1 MISSPNAEIFPN
13 LGRAIAHLRCFTK
26 GVIMNC
32 FPISILPKFPALA
45 VLVCVIAFHSTLY
58 SQSVNALN
66 EVNPP
71 NSASPYTI
79 TALINGRLIDGLGG
93 TPVENATIL
102 IKGNRISEVGSGITI
117 PVEAQVVDLEGMTV
131 LPGLVDAHLHTVN
144 DNNTLNT
151 FLRHGVTTMRD
162 PGHPF
167 RFYQSIHFA
176 EVPLPRIFLTGAH
189 LDAYPGVYTQQAM
202 MIRDHDHV
210 REVVKSYV
218 EQGSS
223 GLKIYFRLPLNFY
236 ETVLQS
242 AAYHGVPVVAHMELV
257 PAEAAIRAGLKG
269 IEHVTSFG
277 TSLADPKD
285 AEEFIQGVD
294 QNNNY
299 RNEGRY
305 RLWSG
310 IDLDHERVKQLL
322 LLAAKEKVALC
333 PTLATFERQEG
344 DEGVKDYQAKGF
356 KNMLDFVGMAH
367 QAGVRIVTGS
377 HTHGNYAESGWAYQR
392 EMELM
397 VAAGMSPLE
406 VITASTLHT
415 AEYLGT
421 SSRVGSI
428 EAGKLADLVIVN
440 GNPAVDIRDMYNIK
454 KVMLNGVWIG
464 E

>member
-1 MISSPNAEIFPN
+1 
-13 LGRAIAHLRCFTK
+13 
-26 GVIMNC
+26 MNC

-45 VLVCVIAFHSTLY
+45 VLVCVIASHSTLY

-79 TALINGRLIDGLGG
+79 SALINGRLIDGLGG

-102 IKGNRISEVGSGITI
+102 IKGNRISEVGSGITV

-223 GLKIYFRLPLNFY
+223 GLKIYFLLPLNFY

-242 AAYHGVPVVAHMELV
+242 AAYHGIPVVAHMELV

-310 IDLDHERVKQLL
+310 INLDHERAKQLL
-322 LLAAKEKVALC
+322 MLAAQEKVALC

-344 DEGVKDYQAKGF
+344 GEGVKDYQAKGF
-356 KNMLDFVGMAH
+356 KNMLEFVGMAH

-440 GNPAVDIRDMYNIK
+440 GNPAVDIRDVYNIE
-454 KVMLNGVWIG
+454 KVMLNGIWMV

>member
-13 LGRAIAHLRCFTK
+13 LGRARVHLRCFTK

-32 FPISILPKFPALA
+32 FSISVLPKIPALA
-45 VLVCVIAFHSTLY
+45 VLFFIIAFHSALY
-58 SQSVNALN
+58 SQSINPLN

-71 NSASPYTI
+71 NSASPYTV
-79 TALINGRLIDGLGG
+79 TALVNGRLIDGLGG

-102 IKGNRISEVGSGITI
+102 IKGNRISEVGSGIAI
-117 PVEAQVVDLEGMTV
+117 PAEAQVVDLEGMTV

-144 DNNTLNT
+144 DNSTLNT

-176 EVPLPRIFLTGAH
+176 EAPLPRIFLTGAH

-202 MIRDHDHV
+202 MIKDHDHV
-210 REVVKSYV
+210 REVIKSYV

-236 ETVLQS
+236 ETVLQT
-242 AAYHGVPVVAHMELV
+242 AAFYGIPVVAHLEMV

-285 AEEFIQGVD
+285 AEEFIKGVEE
-294 QNNNY
+294 NNSY

-310 IDLDHERVKQLL
+310 IDFEHDRVGFLL
-322 LLAAKEKVALC
+322 ALAAKEKVALC
-333 PTLATFERQEG
+333 PTLATFERQKG
-344 DEGVKDYQAKGF
+344 DEGVSDDQAEGF
-356 KNMLDFVGMAH
+356 KNMIKLVGMAH
-367 QAGVRIVTGS
+367 KAGVRIVTGS

-397 VAAGMSPLE
+397 VAAGMTPLE

-415 AEYLGT
+415 AEYLGS
-421 SSRVGSI
+421 SSRIGSI
-428 EAGKLADLVIVN
+428 EMGKLADLVIVE
-440 GNPAVDIRDMYNIK
+440 GNPAVEIQDMYKIQR
-454 KVMLNGVWIG
+454 VMLNGLWIG
-464 E
+464 D

>member
-1 MISSPNAEIFPN
+1 
-13 LGRAIAHLRCFTK
+13 
-26 GVIMNC
+26 MNC
-32 FPISILPKFPALA
+32 FSTGKLPKVQPLAALA
-45 VLVCVIAFHSTLY
+45 FYLLFQSALY
-58 SQSVNALN
+58 AQSVRPMT

-71 NSASPYTI
+71 TPADPNVVL
-79 TALINGRLIDGLGG
+79 ALVNGRLIDGLGG
-93 TPVENATIL
+93 PPVENSTIL
-102 IKGNRISEVGSGITI
+102 IKGNRINEVGSRITI
-117 PVEAQVVDLEGMTV
+117 PAEAQVVDLEGMTV

-144 DNNTLNT
+144 DNNTLNI

-176 EVPLPRIFLTGAH
+176 DAPLPRIFLTGAH

-202 MIRDHDHV
+202 MIKDHEHV
-210 REVVKSYV
+210 REVIKSYV

-236 ETVLQS
+236 ETVLQT
-242 AAYHGVPVVAHMELV
+242 AAFYEIPVVAHMELV

-285 AEEFIQGVD
+285 AEEFINGVD

-299 RNEGRY
+299 RSEGRY
-305 RLWSG
+305 KLWSD
-310 IDLDHERVKQLL
+310 IDLKHERVNQLL
-322 LLAAKEKVALC
+322 MLAAKEKVALC

-344 DEGVKDYQAKGF
+344 DGVKDYQAKGF
-356 KNMLDFVGMAH
+356 KNMLEFVGMAH
-367 QAGVRIVTGS
+367 RAGVRIVTGS

-428 EAGKLADLVIVN
+428 EVGKLADLVIVK
-440 GNPAVDIRDMYNIK
+440 GNPAVEIRDMYNIE
-454 KVMLNGVWIG
+454 KVMLNGLWIG

>member
-1 MISSPNAEIFPN
+1 
-13 LGRAIAHLRCFTK
+13 
-26 GVIMNC
+26 MNS
-32 FPISILPKFPALA
+32 FYINILPKIPSLA
-45 VLVCVIAFHSTLY
+45 ALVCMMAFRSALY
-58 SQSVNALN
+58 AQSVRACH

-71 NSASPYTI
+71 PSTSPYTV
-79 TALINGRLIDGLGG
+79 TVLTNVRLIDGLGG
-93 TPVENATIL
+93 PPVENAAIL
-102 IKGNRISEVGSGITI
+102 IKGNRISELGRQVTI
-117 PVEAQVVDLEGMTV
+117 PAGAQVVDLRGMTV

-144 DNNTLNT
+144 DNETLNT
-151 FLRHGVTTMRD
+151 FLRHGVTAMRD

-167 RFYQSIHFA
+167 RFYQSIDFT
-176 EVPLPRIFLTGAH
+176 ETPLPRIFLTGAH

-202 MIRDHDHV
+202 MIKDHDHV
-210 REVVKSYV
+210 RKVIKSYV

-223 GLKIYFRLPLNFY
+223 GLKIYFRLPLHFY
-236 ETVLQS
+236 GTVLQS
-242 AAYHGVPVVAHMELV
+242 AAFYGIPVVAHLELV

-269 IEHVTSFG
+269 VEHVSSFG

-285 AEEFIQGVD
+285 AQEFIRGVEKS
-294 QNNNY
+294 NHY

-310 IDLDHERVKQLL
+310 IDLKHERVDQLL
-322 LLAAKEKVALC
+322 KLAAEEKVALC

-344 DEGVKDYQAKGF
+344 DEDVKDYEARGF
-356 KNMLDFVGMAH
+356 KTMLDFVGMAH
-367 QAGVRIVTGS
+367 EAGVKIVTGS

-421 SSRVGSI
+421 SSRLGSL
-428 EAGKLADLVIVN
+428 EVGKLADLLVIQ
-440 GNPAVDIRDMYNIK
+440 GNPAVEIRDMYKIQ
-454 KVMLNGVWIG
+454 KVMLNGIWVR

>member
-1 MISSPNAEIFPN
+1 
-13 LGRAIAHLRCFTK
+13 
-26 GVIMNC
+26 MNC
-32 FPISILPKFPALA
+32 FSFSILSKIPALA
-45 VLVCVIAFHSTLY
+45 VFVCFIAFRSDLY
-58 SQSVNALN
+58 SQSVNPQN

-71 NSASPYTI
+71 NSASPYAI
-79 TALINGRLIDGLGG
+79 TVLINGRLIDGLGG
-93 TPVENATIL
+93 PPVENATIL
-102 IKGNRISEVGSGITI
+102 IKGNRISELGSRITI
-117 PVEAQVVDLEGMTV
+117 PAEAKVVDLEGMTV

-144 DNNTLNT
+144 DNSTLNT

-176 EVPLPRIFLTGAH
+176 EAPLPRIFLTGAH

-202 MIRDHDHV
+202 MIKDHGHV
-210 REVVKSYV
+210 REVIESYV

-242 AAYHGVPVVAHMELV
+242 AAFYGIPAVAHVEMV

-269 IEHVTSFG
+269 IEHVPSFG

-285 AEEFIQGVD
+285 AEEFTKGVD

-305 RLWSG
+305 QLWSG
-310 IDLDHERVKQLL
+310 IDLKHERVNQLL
-322 LLAAKEKVALC
+322 MLAAKEKVAFC

-344 DEGVKDYQAKGF
+344 DQGVKDYQAAGF
-356 KNMLDFVGMAH
+356 KNMLGFVGMAH

-428 EAGKLADLVIVN
+428 EAGKLADLVIIN
-440 GNPAVDIRDMYNIK
+440 GNPAVEIRDMYKIQR
-454 KVMLNGVWIG
+454 VMLNGLWID